1 MFGRQAKSGL
11 EICEEGANNPLY
23 ALTVT
28 GCVEDYQW
36 TNFLLSELGRTAE
49 PSRTRQNR
57 RTARGWFPEGGNICR
72 SAERTRKHQRPR
84 FGYMLQR
91 CCNLGATAALLLA
104 VLSLARTAGVPCA
117 PHQRGGGSREYH
129 FPGIPPSCRTRK
141 DVDPRNLRLAGGA
154 GGSSKQDAP
163 SEDESERTDQGDRYD
178 LSFRT
183 RSDASDVRE
192 RRESGGERPAAKFSF
207 RRFADQRKSRPE
219 MEGDDEE
226 DDAGESDEA
235 TEPSLSVAD
244 RLLLQPGGESARE
257 LCSGARELMV
267 RGLPG
272 GALEL
277 FDRAIAQDNST
288 HDAWYGRATALLEL
302 ASVPGRP
309 SPPPQKR
316 RES

>member
-1 MFGRQAKSGL
+1 
-11 EICEEGANNPLY
+11 
-23 ALTVT
+23 
-28 GCVEDYQW
+28 
-36 TNFLLSELGRTAE
+36 
-49 PSRTRQNR
+49 
-57 RTARGWFPEGGNICR
+57 
-72 SAERTRKHQRPR
+72 
-84 FGYMLQR
+84 
-91 CCNLGATAALLLA
+91 
-104 VLSLARTAGVPCA
+104 
-117 PHQRGGGSREYH
+117 
-129 FPGIPPSCRTRK
+129 
-141 DVDPRNLRLAGGA
+141 
-154 GGSSKQDAP
+154 
-163 SEDESERTDQGDRYD
+163 
-178 LSFRT
+178 
-183 RSDASDVRE
+183 
-192 RRESGGERPAAKFSF
+192 
-207 RRFADQRKSRPE
+207 

-277 FDRAIAQDNST
+277 SDRAIAQDNST